1 MYYLCRFR
9 IYNKKVDG
17 CKNNHEKLS
26 TTKVGENIPSGF
38 LMSMISSFK
47 YIEKKHDICRDEDY
61 MKKFCEYLKQ
71 HTTRMTNLKKMKI
84 NLLRNEQHKSY

>member
-9 IYNKKVDG
+9 IYNKKVDE
-17 CKNNHEKLS
+17 CKNNQEKLS

-47 YIEKKHDICRDEDY
+47 CIEKKHDVCRDEDC
-61 MKKFCEYLKQ
+61 MKRFCECLKQ
-71 HTTRMTNLKKMKI
+71 HTTRMINFKKMKI
-84 NLLRNEQHKSY
+84 NLLRN

>member
-47 YIEKKHDICRDEDY
+47 YIEKKHDILQR
-61 MKKFCEYLKQ
+61 
-71 HTTRMTNLKKMKI
+71 
-84 NLLRNEQHKSY
+84 